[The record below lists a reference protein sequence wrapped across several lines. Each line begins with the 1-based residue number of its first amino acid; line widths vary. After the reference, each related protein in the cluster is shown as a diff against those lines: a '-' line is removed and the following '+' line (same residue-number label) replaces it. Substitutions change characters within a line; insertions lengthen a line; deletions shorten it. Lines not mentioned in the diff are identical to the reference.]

1 MSCCSCFGAEKVEE
15 KPSKAVTQSS
25 PVPVNMQVPTDIS
38 KAVEKAEEEVK
49 VGQEL
54 VNQAQAEEQDQVV
67 KVEKVETTQEVV
79 KAEKVET
86 TQEVVKAEK
95 VETTQEAVKA
105 EKIETT
111 QAVETAIEPIS
122 DPVKVETTQEAV
134 KVEKVETAIEPI
146 SDQVTN
152 EAIPKEISADISKEA
167 ELIASAQS
175 ELQEIIDKV
184 WESEQSHLF
193 KNQQPHRALISP
205 ETAKFSSFEATAK
218 PTNLPSTTEYYFRPT
233 PPRYIV
239 HAIIVSNLENKHSLL
254 ETILKNPLAKELAI
268 LDINKSVDFEEGGCI
283 QLYNSIGANR
293 YFATGSPLHFAAYMG
308 DLESVKILKE
318 HGALGEG
325 SALGG
330 SEQGVFTTA
339 GEWSLSDCAR
349 ASGNWQVDEFVNQ

>member
-15 KPSKAVTQSS
+15 KPTKA
-25 PVPVNMQVPTDIS
+25 
-38 KAVEKAEEEVK
+38 AEKVEEEVR

-86 TQEVVKAEK
+86 TQAVETDIEPTSGPVK
-95 VETTQEAVKA
+95 VETTQEAVKV
-105 EKIETT
+105 EKVETT
-111 QAVETAIEPIS
+111 QAVETDIEPTS
-122 DPVKVETTQEAV
+122 GPVKVETTQEAV
-134 KVEKVETAIEPI
+134 KVEKVETALEPT
-146 SDQVTN
+146 SDPVTN
-152 EAIPKEISADISKEA
+152 EAIPKEISAEISKEA

-254 ETILKNPLAKELAI
+254 EAILKNPLAKELAI

-318 HGALGEG
+318 YGALGEG